1 MEVRDIIEKEIL
13 ARELREEEV
22 APKHLGIVGASF
34 KLGDQLL
41 GIHLNAYNV
50 ILRIDPGSLAQ
61 QEGTL
66 QVGDRI
72 VTVNSLPCVEV
83 AVKDLLQDVGDSLVT
98 FVAARL
104 ERAGQTV
111 APADA
116 VQRQRE
122 AVAAAEAEAAA
133 EARSRKESEG
143 RSFKERMAERCGGR
157 RRPDGADAA
166 SERGYHAYLRSGG

>member
-1 MEVRDIIEKEIL
+1 MKLREVEREVIEKEIL
-13 ARELREEEV
+13 ARELLEEEV

-41 GIHLNAYNV
+41 GLHLNAYNV

-83 AVKDLLQDVGDSLVT
+83 AVKDLLQDVGDGLVT

-104 ERAGQTV
+104 VREGQSV

-116 VQRQRE
+116 MQRQRE
-122 AVAAAEAEAAA
+122 AA
-133 EARSRKESEG
+133 EARTRKVG
-143 RSFKERMAERCGGR
+143 RHLCRVKLPRKALVRV
-157 RRPDGADAA
+157 P
-166 SERGYHAYLRSGG
+166 